1 MQLPL
6 ACAHCNVRLLATNR
20 YAIRRSCDQH
30 TVSRV
35 SVVFQSPPANAQLVH
50 TLRVSPRASGAAQYV
65 DIKIWPKYSTHSKPP
80 SLSLLLHSQNSPI
93 PITLTPS
100 LPIPY
105 LVSNVPLA
113 GRVGTVGTCRA
124 TKCCHF
130 PCHTSTEQHKHLC
143 TDRTVL
149 LAAFYDIAETRHLRQ
164 LCELT

>member
-1 MQLPL
+1 MQSEGPVTSILYRGFLSFSRVLQQMLSWCTHYAFHHVLRVQPNMLISKFGPNTARTPNLPL
-6 ACAHCNVRLLATNR
+6 SL
-20 YAIRRSCDQH
+20 
-30 TVSRV
+30 
-35 SVVFQSPPANAQLVH
+35 
-50 TLRVSPRASGAAQYV
+50 
-65 DIKIWPKYSTHSKPP
+65 